1 MIRALIF
8 DFDGLIIDTESPDYQ
23 SWQEVYREYGAELP
37 LQLWADVIGSGPAAS
52 FEPYSYLEERVGRAL
67 DREVI
72 RGRHKRREAE
82 LIAGERV
89 LPGVETYIAEAQRL
103 GLKLGVA
110 SSSPLDWVEGHL
122 TRLGLVDHF
131 EAIRSADDVPR
142 TKPDPALYVTAL
154 DALGVRAEEAIALE
168 DSPHGVT
175 AANRAGI
182 YCVAVPNALT
192 GRLSLDHAD
201 RVLSSLADLPLEAL
215 LSEVSEDGR

>member
-1 MIRALIF
+1 
-8 DFDGLIIDTESPDYQ
+8 
-23 SWQEVYREYGAELP
+23 
-37 LQLWADVIGSGPAAS
+37 
-52 FEPYSYLEERVGRAL
+52 
-67 DREVI
+67 
-72 RGRHKRREAE
+72 
-82 LIAGERV
+82 
-89 LPGVETYIAEAQRL
+89 VETYIAEAQRL